1 MRRREYHKIDAGMS
15 YRIGEAAELL
25 GISANTLRKDA
36 RSGIVDF
43 LTSPK
48 GHMLFLGTAL
58 IRYRKF
64 CL

>member
-1 MRRREYHKIDAGMS
+1 MS